1 MTTLVIPPHERKTV
15 KAARVRL
22 GSFEFEKKGV
32 SRFDLRDPY
41 RLAVT
46 LTWPQFLAALLACA
60 SGLRVLWSTYRQLD
74 TTRAPPN
81 SRQSTAGSPKASSAR
96 RQRCERAV
104 RDTRCDAYRVG
115 R

>member
-1 MTTLVIPPHERKTV
+1 MTRLVIPPHERKTV

-46 LTWPQFLAALLACA
+46 LTWPQFLAALLALYLA
-60 SGLRVLWSTYRQLD
+60 VNVVFATLL
-74 TTRAPPN
+74 
-81 SRQSTAGSPKASSAR
+81 AGSRIGGECSA
-96 RQRCERAV
+96 A
-104 RDTRCDAYRVG
+104 
-115 R
+115 

>member
-46 LTWPQFLAALLACA
+46 LT
-60 SGLRVLWSTYRQLD
+60 
-74 TTRAPPN
+74 
-81 SRQSTAGSPKASSAR
+81 
-96 RQRCERAV
+96 
-104 RDTRCDAYRVG
+104 
-115 R
+115 